1 MPEVEILETEELKR
15 EDFEKQ
21 YKAYMEA
28 QCTKEFGLN
37 NESTLYVCKIGLAQ
51 GTVTNGVETG
61 ENFNTGNIA
70 LGVELQPGNSSTV
83 NIVDRNIAAN
93 TATLSII
100 YRIIATGEELV
111 TEFDEVRVPDG
122 EYITTIMWSLK
133 DPENIEQ
140 EGYPKPEIEVII
152 KTNIRGIMY

>member
-1 MPEVEILETEELKR
+1 MTRIELLETEELKR

-21 YKAYMEA
+21 YKAYMDA

-37 NESTLYVCKIGLAQ
+37 NESTLYICKIGLAQ
-51 GTVTNGVETG
+51 GADTNSAEPGK
-61 ENFNTGNIA
+61 NLNTGNVA
-70 LGVELQPGNSSTV
+70 LGVELEPGNISTV

-100 YRIIATGEELV
+100 YRIIATAEELV

-122 EYITTIMWSLK
+122 EYLTTIMWSIR
-133 DPENIEQ
+133 DPQNFEQ
-140 EGYPKPEIEVII
+140 EGYPKPEIEVIM
-152 KTNIRGIMY
+152 KTNIRE